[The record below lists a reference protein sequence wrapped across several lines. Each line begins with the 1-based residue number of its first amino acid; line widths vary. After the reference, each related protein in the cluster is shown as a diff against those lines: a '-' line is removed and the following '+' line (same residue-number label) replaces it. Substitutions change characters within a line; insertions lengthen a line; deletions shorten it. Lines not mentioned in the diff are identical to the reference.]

1 MMKSFEE
8 IMSIGNVDLKGLVIE
23 EAPNSLIVTT
33 KKKIYV
39 PEKKIIL
46 MDQMTEHES
55 ELFIGVSNNKGGLI
69 V

>member
-1 MMKSFEE
+1 MKNYEG
-8 IMSIGNVDLKGLVIE
+8 IMSIGNMELKDLVIE
-23 EAPNSLIVTT
+23 ESPNSLIVTA

-46 MDQMTEHES
+46 MDQMTERES
-55 ELFIGVSNNKGGLI
+55 ELFMGVSKNKGGLI

>member
-1 MMKSFEE
+1 MKGFEG

-23 EAPNSLIVTT
+23 ESPNSLIVTA

-46 MDQMTEHES
+46 MDQMTERES
-55 ELFIGVSNNKGGLI
+55 ELFMSVSKNKGGLI

>member
-1 MMKSFEE
+1 MKSFEE

-23 EAPNSLIVTT
+23 KSPDSLIVTA

-39 PEKKIIL
+39 PEKKIFL
-46 MDQMTEHES
+46 MDRMTEHES
-55 ELFIGVSNNKGGLI
+55 ELFMDVCKNKGGLI

>member
-1 MMKSFEE
+1 MKGFEG

-23 EAPNSLIVTT
+23 KSPNSLIITA

-39 PEKKIIL
+39 HGKKIIL
-46 MDQMTEHES
+46 IDQMTERES
-55 ELFIGVSNNKGGLI
+55 ELLMGISKNKGGLI